1 MLSEAKVRAA
11 KPQAKGYRIAD
22 GDGLHIFV
30 TPAGGKSWRY
40 RYYIGGR
47 ERIMQLGHYPDM
59 SIAEA
64 RAARNDAMAILK
76 AGGDPVEARK
86 ADAAVAVARS
96 AETFELLAREWHG
109 LQRPKWVA
117 SHSTNVIESL
127 EADIF
132 PHIGNLPIRDITA
145 PLILSALRKV
155 EARGA
160 VETARRIRQRVS
172 EVFVFAIASGR
183 AETDPAAILKKAM
196 APLSKGRM
204 PAIVSLEEVREIL
217 SKVEST
223 PSGAVTRLAHRLL
236 ALTAV
241 RPGVIAGLPWTEF
254 EGIEEKKDPLWVIS
268 AARMKLRLHY
278 KTDEA
283 RDHLVPLSPQA
294 IEVIAA
300 VRPLTGRGPYVFPND
315 RHAHKPMS
323 ENAIGYLLNRAG
335 YYQKHVPHGW
345 RSAFSSIMN
354 ERHSADRHIIDLA
367 LAHTPKDKVEGA
379 YNRALYITRRRELFQ
394 EWADLIT
401 DGLKPASDL
410 LVGRRR

>member
-11 KPQAKGYRIAD
+11 KPSTKGYRIAD
-22 GDGLHIFV
+22 GDGLHLFV
-30 TPAGGKSWRY
+30 TPNGVKSWRY
-40 RYYIGGR
+40 RYFIEGR
-47 ERIMQLGHYPDM
+47 ERIMALGHYPDL
-59 SIAEA
+59 SIAQA
-64 RAARNDAMAILK
+64 RQARDNAREHLK
-76 AGGDPVEARK
+76 DGRDPSDERTKQAQI
-86 ADAAVAVARS
+86 AVAQS
-96 AETFELLAREWHG
+96 AVTFELVAREWHT

-117 SHSTNVIESL
+117 SHSANVIESL

-172 EVFVFAIASGR
+172 EVFVYAIASGR
-183 AETDPAAILKKAM
+183 AETDPAAILQKAL
-196 APLSKGRM
+196 APLVKGRM
-204 PAIVSLEEVREIL
+204 PAIITLEEVREIL
-217 SKVEST
+217 IKVEST

-241 RPGVIAGLPWTEF
+241 RPGVIAGLPWSEF
-254 EGIEEKKDPLWVIS
+254 EGIEEKKDPVWVIS
-268 AARMKLRLHY
+268 ASRMKLRSHY

-300 VRPLTGRGPYVFPND
+300 VRPLTGRGPFVFPND

-354 ERHSADRHIIDLA
+354 ERHPVDRHIIDLA

-379 YNRALYITRRRELFQ
+379 YNRALYLSRRRELFQ

-401 DGLKPASDL
+401 DGLQPASDL